1 VSGTAAV
8 NVRELAAWG
17 LDSYAFRPPTAM
29 PCGEDRVWQRPA
41 YLQTSALIEAESRA
55 HEAALRPHAARADLL
70 LEMNGLDWSLGIVD
84 LRHLLSFQRRLSF
97 DSKAPGQPLPAAQ
110 DWPALINFSFGPP
123 RPITCTSHLDET
135 RALVLQSE
143 DPNLQLRF
151 SIGGAQPITL
161 YGGSPFL
168 EVAEF
173 RGRWFL
179 RDGYHRAYRLLTYG
193 IPAVPAVV
201 IRARSLRELG
211 AVQPWFFPEEIL
223 FSDRPPQVVDF
234 LDDLLTRQYTRPPL
248 LKTLR
253 LTVEESFAPAIS
265 KENTHERCNQTR

>member
-1 VSGTAAV
+1 
-8 NVRELAAWG
+8 
-17 LDSYAFRPPTAM
+17 M

-70 LEMNGLDWSLGIVD
+70 LEMDGLDWSLGIVD

-97 DSKAPGQPLPAAQ
+97 ESKAPRQPLPAAQ
-110 DWPALINFSFGPP
+110 DWPALINFSFGPS

-143 DPNLQLRF
+143 DPNLQLCF

-201 IRARSLRELG
+201 IRARSLKELG